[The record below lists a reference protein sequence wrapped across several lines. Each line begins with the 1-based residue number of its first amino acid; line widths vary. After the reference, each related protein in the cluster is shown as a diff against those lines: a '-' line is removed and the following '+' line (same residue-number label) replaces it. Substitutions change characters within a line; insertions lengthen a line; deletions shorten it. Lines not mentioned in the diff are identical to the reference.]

1 MVAKEAYKVAE
12 PHLYQIHHQDGNLS
26 IIGDTRGVQT
36 HRPLAFRNS
45 SVPISEADFVAKM
58 DKASL
63 PLQRN
68 AANII
73 GWGGDSVCIR
83 VGEEKDRF
91 AVVLRSNREPG
102 NWQSFL
108 NHWKREQEANLIF
121 HRYTFP
127 EALAVVNGVD
137 NQPAVM
143 KIAREVP
150 GATLSEVSAMYLLLN
165 KRVIGQYLDW
175 SKTNLI
181 RFLYTGIITDPI
193 GHTNSNVYKS
203 LFEKYGLFLFDASNL
218 MINFQNNDLVMVDS
232 ESDDIRIPPLHRKV
246 QLVSRAVGMGISIG
260 VLEILKGLH
269 KVHDRFFPDS
279 TEKEYADK
287 TPGAEELKKGF
298 ADTISLLDASG
309 LNYRIVGSF
318 ATAATINALGGN
330 YYLTPFRRDR
340 TIRDIDVIVL
350 DDDQLKIEQ
359 VSKEIN
365 SRRKQ
370 NPFYPSVAIF
380 KPRIFDGKNGYSE
393 RKATILPVLITKPA
407 IDHAGNFYLVYEDKY
422 TQIPKDHLHPV
433 NQTYEGVVFPT
444 LRAGVLAGLYLTRMG
459 VYKSKNIEKVATLL
473 ELTKDQIP
481 VEFLDFSKVLRTN
494 WPILYRNFL
503 IRELIYFFSGGLIS
517 RGIYSYIT
525 SHISN
530 QEIHE
535 GVSLQ

>member
-1 MVAKEAYKVAE
+1 MAAKEAYQTIE
-12 PHLYQIHHQDGNLS
+12 PHLYQIRHKDGNLS
-26 IIGDTRGVQT
+26 IIGDTRGILT

-45 SVPISEADFVAKM
+45 SAPISEADFVAKL
-58 DKASL
+58 DKVSL
-63 PLQRN
+63 PLQRK
-68 AANII
+68 AVEII

-83 VGEEKDRF
+83 FGEEKDRF
-91 AVVLRSNREPG
+91 TAVLRSNREPG
-102 NWQSFL
+102 NWGSFL
-108 NHWKREQEANLIF
+108 DHWKREQEANLIF
-121 HRYTFP
+121 HPYTYP
-127 EALAVVNGVD
+127 EALAVVNGID

-150 GATLSEVSAMYLLLN
+150 GATLSEISAMYLLLN
-165 KRVIGQYLDW
+165 RRIIGQYLDW

-218 MINFQNNDLVMVDS
+218 MINFQNNNLVMVDS

-279 TEKEYADK
+279 TEKEYVEK
-287 TPGAEELKKGF
+287 TPGVEELKKGF
-298 ADTISLLDASG
+298 ADTISLLNASG

-318 ATAATINALGGN
+318 ATAATINAAGGN

-350 DDDQLKIEQ
+350 DDDQFKIEQ

-365 SRRKQ
+365 SRRKN
-370 NPFYPSVAIF
+370 NPFYPSVAMSI
-380 KPRIFDGKNGYSE
+380 PRIFDGKNGYSE

-407 IDHAGNFYLVYEDKY
+407 IDKAGNFYLVYEDKY
-422 TQIPKDHLHPV
+422 TQIPKDQLNPV

-459 VYKSKNIEKVATLL
+459 VFKSKNIEKVTTLL

-481 VEFLDFSKVLRTN
+481 VEFLDFSKILRTN

-503 IRELIYFFSGGLIS
+503 IRELIYYFSGGLIS
-517 RGIYSYIT
+517 RGIYSYII
-525 SHISN
+525 SHFSN

-535 GVSLQ
+535 GYPVL